1 MELMNIDKL
10 LDEQFGKQGTPE
22 RKAAI
27 RQAKAELKN
36 DLRYFARRGEKVTL
50 RDILCFNK

>member
-1 MELMNIDKL
+1 MELMDIDKL

-27 RQAKAELKN
+27 RQAKVELKK
-36 DLRYFARRGEKVTL
+36 DLRYFARRGETVALKDIFSL
-50 RDILCFNK
+50 R

>member
-22 RKAAI
+22 RKGLFG
-27 RQAKAELKN
+27 KPKSS
-36 DLRYFARRGEKVTL
+36 
-50 RDILCFNK
+50 

>member
-1 MELMNIDKL
+1 MELVNVDKL

-36 DLRYFARRGEKVTL
+36 DLRYFARRGEKVRL
-50 RDILCFNK
+50 RDILCFK